1 MLFHKDN
8 SVLGIHSVDGTTV
21 AGPPEAEVG
30 AVLTVDCAA
39 IVRNWKKLSN
49 HAAPAEC
56 AAVVKADA
64 YGCGIEPV
72 TAALAA
78 GGSKTFFVA
87 QIAEARQLRDTVS
100 DAAIYVTN
108 GIPSGAAPLFAEINA
123 QPVIGNLAELAE
135 WDAFRKSSN
144 WEGGAALHFD
154 TGMNRLGL
162 GADEAAAVAERTKMP
177 NHGITL
183 VMSHFACSDEPA
195 HPLNTSQTQ
204 TLRDMRQ
211 LFRNIPFSLANS
223 SGIFLGAAAHFDIVR
238 PGIALYGGNPTPW
251 SDNPMEPV
259 VTLTARIV
267 QTRVIESGATIG
279 YSATWTAKR
288 QTRVAIAA
296 TGYADGY
303 PRPVGTSDTLTG
315 GQAVVGG
322 QRCPVI
328 GRVSMDLLAID
339 VTDVPDHG
347 KRRGDLVTLI
357 GDSIGIDEFAGW
369 GRTISWD
376 VLTRLGGRA
385 HRVWTN

>member
-8 SVLGIHSVDGTTV
+8 SVLDANSTDGTAI

-64 YGCGIEPV
+64 YGCGLEPV

-78 GGSKTFFVA
+78 AGCKTFFVA

-135 WDAFRKSSN
+135 WDAFHRNSN

-162 GADEAAAVAERTKMP
+162 DVDEAAAIAERTRMS

-223 SGIFLGAAAHFDIVR
+223 SGIFSRRAGAFRHRAPRHRALRRQSDAGWRQSGGAGRHADRAHCPDPR
-238 PGIALYGGNPTPW
+238 DRERRNRRLQRDLDRETPDPRRYRRNRLRRRLSAPGRHLRHAHG
-251 SDNPMEPV
+251 
-259 VTLTARIV
+259 R
-267 QTRVIESGATIG
+267 
-279 YSATWTAKR
+279 
-288 QTRVAIAA
+288 
-296 TGYADGY
+296 
-303 PRPVGTSDTLTG
+303 TSD
-315 GQAVVGG
+315 
-322 QRCPVI
+322 
-328 GRVSMDLLAID
+328 GRRKSAA
-339 VTDVPDHG
+339 
-347 KRRGDLVTLI
+347 R
-357 GDSIGIDEFAGW
+357 
-369 GRTISWD
+369 
-376 VLTRLGGRA
+376 
-385 HRVWTN
+385 